1 MKFHDHFLMVLEQD
15 AVAAVPQDAA
25 AGATPEIANAGSETA
40 ERKAMAD
47 TLDKGTR
54 PEDFDVPVPSSAIS
68 DAQKHEQISE
78 LKTWIATIDNFIDFL
93 NSPTPHSLQSKLH
106 AAGCDTLF
114 DSIARSEKKKI
125 SRLAAELSSLSESM
139 KGYLISAHS

>member
-1 MKFHDHFLMVLEQD
+1 MKFHDRFLMVLEQD
-15 AVAAVPQDAA
+15 AAEMAKSQAPDANIGA
-25 AGATPEIANAGSETA
+25 EPGAGGVDA
-40 ERKAMAD
+40 ERQAMID
-47 TLDKGTR
+47 TLDKGIR

-68 DAQKHEQISE
+68 DAQKHEQINE

-114 DSIARSEKKKI
+114 DAIARSEKKKI

>member
-1 MKFHDHFLMVLEQD
+1 MKFHDRFLMVLEQD
-15 AVAAVPQDAA
+15 AVEAANTQDTAMG
-25 AGATPEIANAGSETA
+25 AGTEPGEAA
-40 ERKAMAD
+40 ERQAMAD

-54 PEDFDVPVPSSAIS
+54 PEDFDVPVPSSAVS
-68 DAQKHEQISE
+68 DAQKHEQINE
-78 LKTWIATIDNFIDFL
+78 LKTWIAKVDNFIDFL

-106 AAGCDTLF
+106 TAGCDTLF